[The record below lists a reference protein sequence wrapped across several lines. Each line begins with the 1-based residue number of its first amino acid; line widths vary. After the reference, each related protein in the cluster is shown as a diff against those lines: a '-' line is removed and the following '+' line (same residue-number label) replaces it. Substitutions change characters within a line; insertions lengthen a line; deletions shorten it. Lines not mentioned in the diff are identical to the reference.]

1 MHNQHNTNMTISTDL
16 KTHSA
21 RQERVDF
28 LGLPIDNL
36 SMDETVEKI
45 ETIINERRICQ
56 HVVINALKTVQAY
69 GDEKM
74 RDIINECDLINAD
87 GQAVV
92 WASRILGTPL
102 KERVAGV
109 DLMQRLI
116 VEAASKGWRVYC
128 LGATN
133 EVNSSVLRIYKARYP
148 NLQIFGHHGY
158 FSAKE
163 EPTIVDSIRNSKA
176 DILLLGISS
185 PMKEVFI
192 NKYLQQMAVPF
203 CMGVGGS
210 FDIVA
215 GKTQRAPVWMQ
226 QSGLEWLYRVYQE
239 PGRMWKRY
247 ATTNSLFLYLV
258 FKEKIKRFLFRKN
271 SD

>member
-1 MHNQHNTNMTISTDL
+1 MRQNSDF
-16 KTHSA
+16 KTEEA

-36 SMDETVEKI
+36 TME
-45 ETIINERRICQ
+45 ETILKITDVIASRQIIQ
-56 HVVINALKTVQAY
+56 HVVINALKTVQAH
-69 GDEKM
+69 GDSKI
-74 RDIINECDLINAD
+74 RGIINEADLINAD

-116 VEAASKGWRVYC
+116 VEAATKGWRVYC
-128 LGATN
+128 LGATS
-133 EVNSSVLRIYKARYP
+133 EVNNRVLRIYKSRYP
-148 NLQIFGHHGY
+148 GLQILGHHGY

-163 EPTIVDSIRNSKA
+163 EMTIVESIKESKA

-185 PMKEVFI
+185 PMKEIFI

-247 ATTNSLFLYLV
+247 ARTNSLFLYLV
-258 FKEKIKRFLFRKN
+258 FKEKIKRFFFPKR